1 MMSGFSFNFT
11 PEQLHEILRHN
22 KYSSEWYAA
31 LVKIL
36 PEYGITTKD
45 RVAAF
50 LAQTGHE
57 SLNYTVLSENLNY
70 SMSGLRKIFPKYFPT
85 DALAKQYARQPE
97 RIANKVYA
105 NRLGNGD
112 EKSGDGYLYRGRGLI
127 QLTGKS
133 NYQLFADSIN
143 APLDSIPA
151 YLLTYE
157 GAVQS
162 AAWFWETHSLN
173 TLADQR
179 DFVTISKRINGG
191 LIGIDARKANYT
203 RVINI
208 I

>member
-1 MMSGFSFNFT
+1 MSEFSFNFT

-22 KYSSEWYAA
+22 KYCSEWYAA

-179 DFVTISKRINGG
+179 NFVTISKRINGG

-208 I
+208 L